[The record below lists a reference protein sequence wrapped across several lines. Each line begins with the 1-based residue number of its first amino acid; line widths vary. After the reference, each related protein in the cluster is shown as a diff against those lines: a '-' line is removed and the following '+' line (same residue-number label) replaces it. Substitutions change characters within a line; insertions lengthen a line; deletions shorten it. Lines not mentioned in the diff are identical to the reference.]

1 MANSDDPVAFS
12 FNGSTV
18 YDSDI
23 QTLAPEEW
31 VGDAIIMLLFSLL
44 EEEAHSS
51 DIELWS
57 PAVVQ
62 LLCTTDESSLDPSTA
77 SSLFP
82 PKRKINILP
91 SNFVVIKFWIHRR
104 REPKVSD
111 AYASDSSTMSSHWSL
126 LLIYSPPSSSHTT
139 AYHFD
144 SMEPHN
150 AHAAARCNAN
160 FASAFDRMP
169 TQIRAVGQGGWSTTS
184 DQGDAGAGAVLQSQE
199 NAWDCGVYVLALT
212 NGLVHHLSQSSIGG
226 GRDERAQLER
236 VISEV
241 VEANGSPAFIESWRS
256 SFCAWVRKWQEEANG
271 GGGVWDKME
280 EVVEAL
286 GPWAPHE

>member
-1 MANSDDPVAFS
+1 
-12 FNGSTV
+12 
-18 YDSDI
+18 
-23 QTLAPEEW
+23 
-31 VGDAIIMLLFSLL
+31 
-44 EEEAHSS
+44 
-51 DIELWS
+51 
-57 PAVVQ
+57 
-62 LLCTTDESSLDPSTA
+62 
-77 SSLFP
+77 
-82 PKRKINILP
+82 
-91 SNFVVIKFWIHRR
+91 
-104 REPKVSD
+104 
-111 AYASDSSTMSSHWSL
+111 MSSHWSL

-150 AHAAARCNAN
+150 AHAAARSNAN

-184 DQGDAGAGAVLQSQE
+184 DQGDARAGAVLQSQE

-212 NGLVHHLSQSSIGG
+212 NGLVHRLSQSSIGG